1 MSKASK
7 QQIRN
12 IHPGEVL
19 REEFLIPLG
28 ITQYRLAQRAWCDRG
43 TYLSD
48 LHRQEG
54 DHSRYRFAL
63 GRFLNGFTYAG
74 DFVAGQIIG
83 DDDIAWRK
91 GGA

>member
-63 GRFLNGFTYAG
+63 GRFFRHDERFLAGLAGGFRYRRSG
-74 DFVAGQIIG
+74 
-83 DDDIAWRK
+83 K
-91 GGA
+91 GIVR